1 MDGRYQASL
10 GKACG
15 NAFQHAAR
23 LVGIDPAQATQRQLL
38 PAGVGIQCFGRFI
51 GALR

>member
-1 MDGRYQASL
+1 MDAIRQAR
-10 GKACG
+10 G
-15 NAFQHAAR
+15 NAFQQAAR